1 MGDDPDPAY
10 SHDDLARAQ
19 QDAGQVVGPS
29 SSSGKRLSSIL
40 HRTARALEK
49 SADLAAEHARRRARN
64 GWLQDAVE
72 ERQSAERARRAAER
86 ARLIAAQFRDRTP

>member
-10 SHDDLARAQ
+10 PLDDLVRAQ
-19 QDAGQVVGPS
+19 PDGGKAVGRIS
-29 SSSGKRLSSIL
+29 ASGERLSSTL
-40 HRTARALEK
+40 QRAARALEK

-64 GWLQDAVE
+64 GRLGDAVV
-72 ERQSAERARRAAER
+72 ERQAADRARRAAER